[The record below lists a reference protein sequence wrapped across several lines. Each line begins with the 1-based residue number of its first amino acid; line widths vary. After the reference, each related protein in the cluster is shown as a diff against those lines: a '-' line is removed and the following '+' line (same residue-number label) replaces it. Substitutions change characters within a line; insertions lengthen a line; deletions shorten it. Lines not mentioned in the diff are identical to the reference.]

1 MCRVAAVPS
10 GRSSHSTN
18 CLVAS
23 PKTGTSTVPG
33 PGGDVVSTLETTGS
47 SFWKSRSADDFGDVG
62 DFGEV
67 GGL

>member
-1 MCRVAAVPS
+1 M
-10 GRSSHSTN
+10 
-18 CLVAS
+18 
-23 PKTGTSTVPG
+23 PKILNFVKKIHYYSELFTSLLTGTSTVPG

-47 SFWKSRSADDFGDVG
+47 SFWKSHSADDFGDVG